1 MTNAHFNIE
10 RLKQEI
16 DELVSVYG
24 FDPYDTDDQ
33 DIWLSAIEGETSFE
47 RVLDRLYE
55 IRCRIEADIEMQL
68 QRINMLKIRVDRHR
82 LNKDRTTD
90 AMLKVLRMGNQ
101 KSFKTTEA
109 TFSIRAGSKRVE
121 IEDEQAIPTQLT
133 TVKTVTKPDRH
144 AIKAALEAG
153 EIVPGATLVT
163 GEETLS
169 VRTK

>member
-1 MTNAHFNIE
+1 MTNTHFDTE

-33 DIWLSAIEGETSFE
+33 DIWLSALEGETSLDT
-47 RVLDRLYE
+47 VLDRLLELRYRAKANE
-55 IRCRIEADIEMQL
+55 EAVKERIKNLKERADRYKREQEVL
-68 QRINMLKIRVDRHR
+68 TK
-82 LNKDRTTD
+82 
-90 AMLKVLRMGNQ
+90 AMHKVLNMVNQ
-101 KSFKTTEA
+101 KSYKTVEA
-109 TFSIRAGSKRVE
+109 TYSIRAGTKRVE

-133 TVKTVTKPDRH
+133 TVKTITSPDKA

>member
-1 MTNAHFNIE
+1 MTNAHFDIE

-33 DIWLSAIEGETSFE
+33 DIWLSALEGETSLDT
-47 RVLDRLYE
+47 VLDRLLELRYRAAANE
-55 IRCRIEADIEMQL
+55 EAVKERIKNLKERADRYNREQEVLTKAMYRCL
-68 QRINMLKIRVDRHR
+68 NMV
-82 LNKDRTTD
+82 
-90 AMLKVLRMGNQ
+90 NQ
-101 KSFKTTEA
+101 KSYKTVEA
-109 TFSIRAGSKRVE
+109 TYSIRAGTKRVE

-133 TVKTVTKPDRH
+133 TVKTITSPDKE